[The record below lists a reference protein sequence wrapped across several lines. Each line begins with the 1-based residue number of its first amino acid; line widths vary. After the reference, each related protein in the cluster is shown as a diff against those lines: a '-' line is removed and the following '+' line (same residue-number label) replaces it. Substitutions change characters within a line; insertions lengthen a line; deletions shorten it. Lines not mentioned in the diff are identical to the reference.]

1 MHGCKIK
8 NSAALLGC
16 VALINGRNDIKSQ
29 TNLGRKMRFSQWR
42 RADLGPGNCSVLGT
56 VVNVSSSPKLEVLCT
71 DSFQCKLWVQHELRC
86 LHAVLQPAGLF
97 LFPVVLYMC
106 CFFVFLTSVQTQ
118 QFSERVMEVF
128 FMSPFQKVG
137 ENSSVHLLLHC
148 ISQKSLI
155 VL

>member
-1 MHGCKIK
+1 M
-8 NSAALLGC
+8 SACC
-16 VALINGRNDIKSQ
+16 VAACGAFFVSCGIVY
-29 TNLGRKMRFSQWR
+29 
-42 RADLGPGNCSVLGT
+42 VL
-56 VVNVSSSPKLEVLCT
+56 
-71 DSFQCKLWVQHELRC
+71 
-86 LHAVLQPAGLF
+86 
-97 LFPVVLYMC
+97 
-106 CFFVFLTSVQTQ
+106 FFVFLTSVQTQ